1 MDTFVNTA
9 GHDGD
14 QLKLV
19 RGRRSWTKIEEDALI
34 ICLTN
39 VVHEGWKSE
48 NGFRAGFLREL
59 EKGMKKKLPGT
70 DIVAHPHINSKMHV
84 WKKKYGAVSDLLS
97 KSGIGW
103 NSTTSMIEVEDEGV
117 WESCRLADPHS
128 KGLRYKTWPYY
139 PQWIEI
145 FGKDMATGENVVDP
159 INLINDLYRN
169 GMDQNGDNMDKYV
182 PLTPDLNQNVEDNV
196 TDKSIE

>member
-14 QLKLV
+14 RLKLV

-70 DIVAHPHINSKMHV
+70 DIVAHPYINSKMHV
-84 WKKKYGAVSDLLS
+84 
-97 KSGIGW
+97 
-103 NSTTSMIEVEDEGV
+103 
-117 WESCRLADPHS
+117 
-128 KGLRYKTWPYY
+128 
-139 PQWIEI
+139 
-145 FGKDMATGENVVDP
+145 
-159 INLINDLYRN
+159 
-169 GMDQNGDNMDKYV
+169 
-182 PLTPDLNQNVEDNV
+182 
-196 TDKSIE
+196 